1 MKHRNHQAVIT
12 LSDYQRPEKHR
23 NAAEEKIPPQSDR
36 DMDFIETLF
45 RFLGENRHRV
55 IAFIRMKL
63 DPARRKAF
71 IKDLAECGNLR
82 EQARCVRRSIGHLK
96 AKDARALIMG
106 LPEMMPEKIDALA
119 FHGETDPAIRLR
131 KFAETFG
138 VSDAESLFCMVFLL
152 MTRDCP
158 AGAVAVCGRAV

>member
-1 MKHRNHQAVIT
+1 
-12 LSDYQRPEKHR
+12 
-23 NAAEEKIPPQSDR
+23 
-36 DMDFIETLF
+36 
-45 RFLGENRHRV
+45 
-55 IAFIRMKL
+55 MKL

-71 IKDLAECGNLR
+71 INDLAECENLR

-96 AKDARALIMG
+96 AKDARALIMACR
-106 LPEMMPEKIDALA
+106 EMMPEKLTPWPSRGNRSG
-119 FHGETDPAIRLR
+119 HPLR

-158 AGAVAVCGRAV
+158 AGAWRSAGGP